1 MSGNEH
7 ISSISVGAHCHCTRK
22 VLAVS
27 WTEINI
33 LSFDLLS
40 IGLSIPVG
48 GGIGA
53 YVASRI
59 LSKKF
64 GEQMKQASAENE
76 RLVETLRFN
85 RQQELREKERL
96 YTDEIGEAQ
105 RNIARLSTELS
116 LRESELQI
124 LSSSEAQFL
133 QTDSSARMY
142 QLLVHNLERSFN
154 TNLVGCL
161 LFAATDNWDLLA
173 SDAHGTLVDPTEI
186 LTVGSLDKT
195 VFEQNSSIVLQ
206 MQELPALQ
214 TKYPSAQ
221 CVTILPLQCRD
232 RKLGLACILWS
243 TSDYQREYRLARK
256 LLEAW
261 TRSMYRIQK
270 HEEEVVAGRIDR
282 LTGLPNSKYFD
293 EYAPAVLRS
302 TSDER
307 PLSFLLVECDNLK
320 EINDRYGHVIG
331 DQMIKQ
337 LSELMM
343 KSARIEEL
351 SSKKRQP
358 DQFFR
363 HTGLQ
368 FLVILEET
376 NSIEACTVAERIRCA
391 AESKTDWVGGVPK
404 WSVSIGAVTSPQ
416 DGTDAV
422 SLRIKAEVA
431 LMYVRERLNGNQSIH
446 FDVVPR
452 TYRVSK
458 LSARVGGSLDVF
470 DPCTVL
476 QSMASAGKTGILTVA
491 AADGRKFWAFID
503 QNKVTKAYL
512 GPFRG
517 DAAIVEFVST
527 FEEGEFNFQEY
538 NALGSSGIEDL
549 HHMDGAYSVN
559 RPIERLLMDGIS
571 AQETLSTAKRLI
583 PDTKLFVRPTAN
595 ANELLSQLRAEI
607 DYLSPAEVET
617 ILAILKQV
625 NGRTMWSAIV
635 DRMDSVPTYMRWH
648 AASILVKH
656 KVVELSRIGMNYSV

>member
-1 MSGNEH
+1 M
-7 ISSISVGAHCHCTRK
+7 
-22 VLAVS
+22 
-27 WTEINI
+27 
-33 LSFDLLS
+33 SFDLLS

-53 YVASRI
+53 IVAAQI
-59 LSKKF
+59 LNKKF
-64 GEQMKQASAENE
+64 AEKMKQSTAEHE
-76 RLVETLRFN
+76 RAIETMRLT
-85 RQQELREKERL
+85 RQQELREKERAYSEEL
-96 YTDEIGEAQ
+96 GDAQ
-105 RNIARLSTELS
+105 RNISRLSSELS

-124 LSSSEAQFL
+124 ISSSEAQFL

-161 LFAATDNWDLLA
+161 LFAANDTWDLLA
-173 SDAHGTLVDPTEI
+173 SDAHGTQVAAAEI
-186 LTVGSLDKT
+186 LAAASLDKT
-195 VFEQNSSIVLQ
+195 VFEQNSSVVIQLNQ
-206 MQELPALQ
+206 LPKLQ
-214 TKYPSAQ
+214 TKYPTAD
-221 CVTILPLQCRD
+221 CMTILSLHCRD

-261 TRSMYRIQK
+261 SRSMYRIQK
-270 HEEEVVAGRIDR
+270 HEEEVVAGRVDR

-293 EYAPAVLRS
+293 EFAPVVLRS

-307 PLSFLLVECDNLK
+307 PVSFLLIECDNLK
-320 EINDRYGHVIG
+320 EINDRYGHVVG

-337 LSELMM
+337 LSDLMM

-368 FLVILEET
+368 FLVVLEET
-376 NSIEACTVAERIRCA
+376 NSIEACTVAERIRTA
-391 AESKTDWVGGVPK
+391 VESKNDWVGGVPR

-416 DGTDAV
+416 DGTDATN
-422 SLRIKAEVA
+422 LRIKAEVA
-431 LMYVRERLNGNQSIH
+431 IMYVRERLNGNQSIH

-476 QSMASAGKTGILTVA
+476 QSMAAAGKTGILTVVA
-491 AADGRKFWAFID
+491 GDGRKFWAFFD
-503 QNKVTKAYL
+503 KNKVTKAYL
-512 GPFRG
+512 GGFRG
-517 DAAIVEFVST
+517 DASIVEFVST
-527 FEEGEFNFQEY
+527 FDDGEFNFQEY
-538 NALGSSGIEDL
+538 NALGSSGVEDL
-549 HHMDGAYSVN
+549 HRMDRTYDVT

-571 AQETLSTAKRLI
+571 AQEALSTAKRMI
-583 PDTKLFVRPTAN
+583 PDTKLFVRPSAN
-595 ANELLSQLRAEI
+595 ANEVLSQLRAEV

-625 NGRTMWSAIV
+625 NGRTMWSSIV
-635 DRMDSVPTYMRWH
+635 DRMDNVPTYLRWH
-648 AASILVKH
+648 AGSILVKH
-656 KVVELSRIGMNYSV
+656 KIVELSRIGMNFSL